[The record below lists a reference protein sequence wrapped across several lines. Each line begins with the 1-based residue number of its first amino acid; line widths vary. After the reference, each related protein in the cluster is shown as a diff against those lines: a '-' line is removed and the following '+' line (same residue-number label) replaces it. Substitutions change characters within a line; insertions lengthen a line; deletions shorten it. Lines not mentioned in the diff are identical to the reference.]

1 MLFFLETINI
11 LNFFFMNLNFNDK
24 FSIFIILPSLKSKP
38 PVTIILEFK
47 FKLKKDKNI
56 EKNKLK
62 SIQLSNFL
70 YLFGF
75 MFIKMS

>member
-24 FSIFIILPSLKSKP
+24 FSIFIIFPSLKSKP
-38 PVTIILEFK
+38 PRTNILEFK

-70 YLFGF
+70 YLSGF
-75 MFIKMS
+75 MFIKIS